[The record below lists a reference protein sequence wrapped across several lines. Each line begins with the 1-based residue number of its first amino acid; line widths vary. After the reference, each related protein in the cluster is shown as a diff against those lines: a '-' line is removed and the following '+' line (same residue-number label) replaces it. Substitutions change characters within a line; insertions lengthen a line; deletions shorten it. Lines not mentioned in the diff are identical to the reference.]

1 VVDTDSCETR
11 QVSYQEKEGTAYP
24 FGASQFTL
32 GFLGIF
38 FFVGIRVVQP
48 FSFLCCGFGGIR
60 VVQSFSFLCCGFGG
74 IRVIQSFSF
83 LCCGFGGI
91 RVVQP
96 ISFLCCGF
104 FFCLSSFCVFYTMLP
119 MSPNRPSGFL

>member
-1 VVDTDSCETR
+1 
-11 QVSYQEKEGTAYP
+11 VSYQEKEGTAYP

-74 IRVIQSFSF
+74 IRV
-83 LCCGFGGI
+83 
-91 RVVQP
+91 VQP
-96 ISFLCCGF
+96 FSFLCCGF